1 MIGSTNNTL
10 LQQTEQ
16 QIGAN
21 IKPQMRQAFA
31 QAAHAAAV
39 LFYSP
44 AVQQRI
50 MAKLG
55 STPDPI
61 DNAALG
67 AANLTGVLIKQSQGR
82 MPTQLAVPVANVLL
96 CEILDF
102 LEKTGRVQ
110 VTPAV
115 LAQAAHRLGGYVLRM
130 LGAQQNQVH
139 QVLAHGMAQAHKVQ
153 QGRQPHQSM
162 PAQTASG
169 QAASR
174 GIVRSAMQGGQ

>member
-1 MIGSTNNTL
+1 MIGSTNNPL
-10 LQQTEQ
+10 LAQTEQ

-82 MPTQLAVPVANVLL
+82 MPTQIAVPVATVLL

-110 VTPAV
+110 VTPGA
-115 LAQAAHRLGGYVLRM
+115 LALATHRLGNYVLRM
-130 LGAQQNQVH
+130 LGANQNQVH
-139 QVLAHGMAQAHKVQ
+139 QLLAHGMAQAHKLQ
-153 QGRQPHQSM
+153 QGRQPPRGM
-162 PAQTASG
+162 P
-169 QAASR
+169 QAAPGPA
-174 GIVRSAMQGGQ
+174 GIVRSAMRGGR